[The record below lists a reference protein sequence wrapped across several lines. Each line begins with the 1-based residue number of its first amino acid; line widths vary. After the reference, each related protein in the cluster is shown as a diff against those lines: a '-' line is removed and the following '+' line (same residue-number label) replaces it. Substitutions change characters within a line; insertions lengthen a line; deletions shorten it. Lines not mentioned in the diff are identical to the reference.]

1 MFDSSILMEKTS
13 VDTLSIS
20 KLSTNEFKSYLHQML
35 EFNDTLHD
43 IDVDYQIKEY
53 RALKEMAETSDPEV
67 IQALEEGVI
76 SENAQKISDAIAAII
91 RFLKDFAMYLTN
103 SDIRERNQYRKMS
116 SRTSLFRITNR
127 ANESMMFT
135 QHNYPSIIGMDTT
148 GFNQCLNG
156 IVGDIERICSGANVT
171 GISDAS
177 MAEAFKKLANSVKN
191 DRTGRSQYSGAISSA
206 ADFREFVKGDL
217 IYITRSQM
225 TYEEWRKSIEKLNL
239 ASRSDINKKTDGMV
253 HELER
258 CQKMVRKANIVDKQ
272 TKADADTLVRQLKT
286 IVDAF
291 TWFIKECYAAESA
304 QIRYIM
310 KTYTKLSSTANE
322 FGFIH
327 GEEFNSDTLFDN
339 EDMRDFNRTE
349 WMDLTLAT
357 ECYELKYEFGE
368 VRRRIALQEAI
379 ILSDD
384 QNDKFA
390 RLVAMREAEGAK
402 LGDKFM
408 EIIQR
413 LKGFLEQFL
422 SALKDKFSVTTRMIK
437 DNPEIMSKPFGFTDV
452 TSSGDVLAGLYRLQ
466 KNTNYAPYNP
476 EAMKDD
482 LSDKKVFFAKHVLG
496 SLNESSTF
504 SKRDVKW
511 NDEMNITDYCK
522 AYFGASMPDM
532 DPCKFTNDELNRNK
546 ENIVKLLNGSNI
558 FINTIKADLSKLEAE
573 AKKVANNVAKPAAPA
588 ANDAAKGDEA
598 QQESMYYSELYGTW
612 FTEAEINVDETKAKE
627 GEEGEKK
634 SGGSDPFKVYMECY
648 RDVFTSK
655 LTAAQFVI
663 SELTQVVTRHISMNG
678 GKVPNSKKEN
688 KAEVTKPGDAA
699 KK

>member
-1 MFDSSILMEKTS
+1 MFDSSILMENTS
-13 VDTLSIS
+13 SNAFSIS

-53 RALKEMAETSDPEV
+53 RALKEMAETTDPAAL
-67 IQALEEGVI
+67 QALEEGVI

-91 RFLKDFAMYLTN
+91 RFLKDFVMYLTN
-103 SDIRERNQYRKMS
+103 SDIRERNQFRKMA
-116 SRTSLFRITNR
+116 SRTNLFKIPNR
-127 ANESMMFT
+127 ANDSMMFT
-135 QHNYPSIIGMDTT
+135 QHHYPSIIGMDTT
-148 GFNQCLNG
+148 GFNGCLKS
-156 IVGDIERICSGANVT
+156 IVTDIERICNGASVT

-177 MAEAFKKLANSVKN
+177 MEDAFKQLANSVKDSRN
-191 DRTGRSQYSGAISSA
+191 GRSQYSGAIKSA

-225 TYEEWRKSIEKLNL
+225 TYEEWRKSIESLNL
-239 ASRSDINKKTDGMV
+239 AQRGDISKKTDGMV

-258 CQKMVRKANIVDKQ
+258 CQKLVRKANIVDKH
-272 TKADADTLVRQLKT
+272 TKTDADTLVRQLKT

-291 TWFIKECYAAESA
+291 TWFVKECYTAESA

-310 KTYTKLSSTANE
+310 KTYTKLSSSSNE
-322 FGFIH
+322 AGFIH

-357 ECYELKYEFGE
+357 ECYELKYELGE
-368 VRRRIALQEAI
+368 ARRRIALQEAI
-379 ILSDD
+379 IMSDD

-390 RLVAMREAEGAK
+390 RLVAMREAEGTK

-413 LKGFLEQFL
+413 LKGFLEQFIA
-422 SALKDKFSVTTRMIK
+422 ALKDKFNLTTMMIK
-437 DNPEIMSKPFGFTDV
+437 NNSEIMAKPFGFQDV
-452 TSSGDVLAGLYRLQ
+452 TSSGDILAGMYRVQ
-466 KNTNYAPYNP
+466 KGTNYAPYNP
-476 EAMKDD
+476 ETMKED
-482 LSDKKVFFAKHVLG
+482 LADKKTFFVKHVLS
-496 SLNESSTF
+496 SLNEASAF

-522 AYFGASMPDM
+522 AYFGASMSGENVA
-532 DPCKFTNDELNRNK
+532 PCKFTNDELNRNK
-546 ENIVKLLNGSNI
+546 DNIVKLLNGSNAI
-558 FINTIKADLSKLEAE
+558 LNAIKADLNKLEAE
-573 AKKVANNVAKPAAPA
+573 AKKIANNVAKPAAPQA
-588 ANDAAKGDEA
+588 DEKKGEEA

-627 GEEGEKK
+627 GEDGEKK
-634 SGGSDPFKVYMECY
+634 SNSSDPFKAYMECY

-655 LTAAQFVI
+655 LTAAQFI
-663 SELTQVVTRHISMNG
+663 IGELTQVVSRHISMNG
-678 GKVPNSKKEN
+678 GKVPKAKE
-688 KAEVTKPGDAA
+688 KSEVQKPGEAA
-699 KK
+699 KN